1 MRSFASRISVFVLAS
16 AGAFAQSIAAPPA
29 VTRTTGMIGVA
40 EGQIARL
47 NVLNPG
53 VLPPAMGAACSA
65 ALAFL
70 DPNGKVLKSTT
81 VNVAP
86 GRAASPFDLSGDV
99 DLSLALDMREEI
111 RATITIPAIVP
122 VSTTASSTS
131 SSAAPNI
138 PVASCKLIAT
148 LEIFDSITRRT
159 QAVLGGTHSVPVG
172 PVATPAPSN

>member
-16 AGAFAQSIAAPPA
+16 AGAFAQTIAAPPS

-53 VLPPAMGAACSA
+53 LLPPATGAMCSA
-65 ALAFL
+65 VLAFL
-70 DPNGKVLKSTT
+70 DSNGKVLKSTA

-86 GRAASPFDLSGDV
+86 GQSSPFDLSGDV
-99 DLSLALDMREEI
+99 DLSLALNMRGEI
-111 RATITIPAIVP
+111 RAAITVPAIVP
-122 VSTTASSTS
+122 VSSTASS
-131 SSAAPNI
+131 AALNVP
-138 PVASCKLIAT
+138 AGSCKLIAT

-159 QAVLGGTHSVPVG
+159 QAVLGATHSVPVG

>member
-1 MRSFASRISVFVLAS
+1 MRSFTSRISVFVLAS
-16 AGAFAQSIAAPPA
+16 AGAFAQSVAAPPA

-53 VLPPAMGAACSA
+53 VLPPATGAMCSA
-65 ALAFL
+65 VLAFVNS
-70 DPNGKVLKSTT
+70 NGKVLKSTT

-86 GRAASPFDLSGDV
+86 GQAASPFDLSGDV
-99 DLSLALDMREEI
+99 DLSLALDMRQEI
-111 RATITIPAIVP
+111 RATIAIPAIVP
-122 VSTTASSTS
+122 VSTTA

-159 QAVLGGTHSVPVG
+159 QAVLGATHHVPVG
-172 PVATPAPSN
+172 PVATPTPSN